1 MTIRHALPLLA
12 LMVATLAGCKGNTSE
27 LPPVHVFIDMDFQQ
41 KFTAQERNDFFADHR
56 AMRPPVEGTVA
67 QGFLKDDDLFYRGR
81 GFDGRLSDELPE
93 QVELGPALLKRG
105 QQRYDIYC
113 APCHDNAGHGTGPAT
128 RRGGGF
134 KVQPASF
141 HQDRLRPMP
150 LGYFFDVIT
159 NGKGTMMPYNVQIP
173 EADRWAI
180 AVWVRALQLHG
191 KNKGWDD
198 TQPSA
203 VVSPAP
209 AAAPA
214 APETK

>member
-1 MTIRHALPLLA
+1 MGVRQVLPLLA
-12 LMVATLAGCKGNTSE
+12 LFGTLAACEGNRSDK
-27 LPPVHVFIDMDFQQ
+27 PPVHVFIDMDFQQ
-41 KFTAQERNDFFADHR
+41 RFDAQERNDFFADHR
-56 AMRPPVEGTVA
+56 AARPPVEGTVA

-81 GFDGRLSDELPE
+81 GFDGRFSDELPE
-93 QVELGPALLKRG
+93 QVELGAALLERG
-105 QQRYDIYC
+105 EQRYDIYC
-113 APCHDNAGHGTGPAT
+113 APCHDQVGHGTGPAT

-159 NGKGTMMPYNVQIP
+159 NGKGTMLPYASQIP

-191 KNKGWDD
+191 KNMGWDD
-198 TQPSA
+198 S
-203 VVSPAP
+203 VPAG
-209 AAAPA
+209 AAPA
-214 APETK
+214 VPTTEGK